1 MENLD
6 YFDDNMQ
13 YLGTTTRQAVHEQGL
28 WHKTIHCWV
37 LRRGTS
43 TQSTKEDKID
53 VADHTVVFQQRSA
66 QKEYNPLVLDISAAG
81 HYAAGETDQDAIREI
96 EEELGFKVDFQDLLF
111 LGILQEANI
120 IPGQYEQTA
129 INREFCY
136 TYFLEDNRPLHQYQ
150 IQEEEVANVIQIP
163 IQEGLKLFSGA
174 SQTVTGLDRN
184 SQSTTYH
191 LEDFLPRH
199 LTYYLKIFI
208 MAERYFEGKMH
219 LAI

>member
-1 MENLD
+1 MMENLD

-13 YLGTTTRQAVHEQGL
+13 YLGTDTRKAVHAKGL

-37 LRRGTS
+37 LRRGTDDQP
-43 TQSTKEDKID
+43 TP
-53 VADHTVVFQQRSA
+53 DHYVVFQQRSA
-66 QKEYNPLVLDISAAG
+66 QKEFNPLVLDISAAG
-81 HYAAGETDQDAIREI
+81 HYAAGETDQDAAREI
-96 EEELGFKVDFQDLLF
+96 EEELGFQVDFQALIF

-136 TYFLEDNRPLHQYQ
+136 TYFLEDNRPLNEYQ
-150 IQEEEVANVIQIP
+150 IQEEEVADIIQIP
-163 IQEGLKLFSGA
+163 IQEGLKLFSGESKTA
-174 SQTVTGLDRN
+174 AGLDRHGKAA
-184 SQSTTYH
+184 TYH
-191 LEDFLPRH
+191 LKDFLPRN

-208 MAERYFEGKMH
+208 MAERYFEGKKH

>member
-13 YLGTTTRQAVHEQGL
+13 YLGTDTRQAVHEKGL

-37 LRRGTS
+37 LRRGANHPPES
-43 TQSTKEDKID
+43 KDD
-53 VADHTVVFQQRSA
+53 DHYVVFQQRSA

-81 HYAAGETDQDAIREI
+81 HYAAGETDQDAAREI
-96 EEELGFKVDFQDLLF
+96 EEELGFEVDFQDLIF

-136 TYFLEDNRPLHQYQ
+136 TYFLEDNRPLNQYQ
-150 IQEEEVANVIQIP
+150 IQEEEVADIVQIP
-163 IQEGLKLFSGA
+163 IREGLQLFSGA
-174 SQTVTGLDRN
+174 SKTAAGLDRHGN
-184 SQSTTYH
+184 ATTYH
-191 LEDFLPRH
+191 LKDFLPRD

-208 MAERYFEGKMH
+208 MAERYFEDKKH